1 MDETTKAALARGLHE
16 ALCSGALC
24 ADNFTSRGT
33 HDGCGECC
41 SRFLPLTAGEAAVL
55 RLNGAKARPEPE
67 GALDLTCPFLTEE
80 RRCAVYGVRPAGC
93 RAYDCSVHARDGA
106 AAIAAAMPRGS
117 YEMHDMR
124 EVVAW
129 ATSGR

>member
-1 MDETTKAALARGLHE
+1 MSGAEASLARGLHE
-16 ALCSGALC
+16 ALCAAGGC
-24 ADNFTSRGT
+24 VDNFTARGT

-67 GALDLTCPFLTEE
+67 GALDMTCPFLTEE
-80 RRCAVYGVRPAGC
+80 KRCAVYGVRPAVC
-93 RAYDCSVHARDGA
+93 RAYDCSVHARGGA
-106 AAIAAAMPRGS
+106 TAFALARELPRGN

-124 EVVAW
+124 EVV
-129 ATSGR
+129 S

>member
-1 MDETTKAALARGLHE
+1 MSGATAELARGLHD
-16 ALCSGALC
+16 ALCAEAVC
-24 ADNFTSRGT
+24 ADNFTARGT

-67 GALDLTCPFLTEE
+67 GALDMTCPFLTDEK
-80 RRCAVYGVRPAGC
+80 RCAVYEVRPAIC
-93 RAYDCSVHARDGA
+93 RAYDCARHVRGGA
-106 AAIAAAMPRGS
+106 LAMAMELPRGN
-117 YEMHDMR
+117 YEIYDMR

>member
-80 RRCAVYGVRPAGC
+80 RRCAVYGVRPAIC

-106 AAIAAAMPRGS
+106 AAIAAVMPRGS